1 MTDLLALTAEL
12 VDIPSVSFD
21 EAALVARLETELR
34 AVPGLGVDRI
44 GDNLVARTDLGRAH
58 RLILAGH
65 TDTVP
70 GDTTGS
76 RLDGDTLWGLGA
88 ADMKGGLAVMLE
100 LARTMSEPAIDV
112 TWVLYAREEVAIA
125 HNGLRELFAEAP
137 DLLDVMWPSSESRPV
152 EPSKRAARGRCAL
165 R

>member
-21 EAALVARLETELR
+21 EADLVAWLEAELR

-44 GDNLVARTDLGRAH
+44 GDNLVARTDLGRDH

-76 RLDGDTLWGLGA
+76 RMEGDTLWVWG
-88 ADMKGGLAVMLE
+88 
-100 LARTMSEPAIDV
+100 PPI
-112 TWVLYAREEVAIA
+112 
-125 HNGLRELFAEAP
+125 
-137 DLLDVMWPSSESRPV
+137 
-152 EPSKRAARGRCAL
+152 
-165 R
+165 